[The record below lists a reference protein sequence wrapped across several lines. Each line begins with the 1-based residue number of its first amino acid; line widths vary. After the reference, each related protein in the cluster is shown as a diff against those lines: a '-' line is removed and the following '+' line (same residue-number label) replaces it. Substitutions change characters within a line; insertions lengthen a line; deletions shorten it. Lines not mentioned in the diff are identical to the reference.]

1 MTPAGGRARAARILR
16 EPLLWFLLAGG
27 VLFGVY
33 RWMNPEA
40 FNRPD
45 RNRIVLTRD
54 DLTQMS
60 VQWRAQGLPPLS
72 AAQWKSLIDA
82 RVREEVLFREAV
94 ALGLDRDDTIVKRRM
109 VQKMDFLAQDLA
121 AARTPTSNELRE
133 WFTAHPERFTLPP
146 RVSFR
151 HLYFSFDKRGPN
163 ARAAASSALDALN
176 RNPAAAGKAGD
187 PFMFQDSYADR
198 TPDQIAKEF
207 GPSFAHAVFK
217 LGAGQGWQGPVE
229 SGYGW
234 HAVQVTETTPARLP
248 PFEEVE
254 PEVRTD
260 WMGEQVEKA
269 KQRVYEGMRAR
280 YDVVLPDLPTDKA
293 AP

>member
-1 MTPAGGRARAARILR
+1 
-16 EPLLWFLLAGG
+16 
-27 VLFGVY
+27 
-33 RWMNPEA
+33 MNPDA
-40 FNRPD
+40 FARPD
-45 RNRIVLTRD
+45 RNRIVITRD

-121 AARTPTSNELRE
+121 AARTPTPAELRE
-133 WFTAHPERFTLPP
+133 WFKAHPERFTLPP

-151 HLYFSFDKRGPN
+151 HVYFSFDKRGAQ
-163 ARAAASSALDALN
+163 ARETAAAAVKQLA
-176 RNPAAAGKAGD
+176 RNPRIAPDVGD
-187 PFMFQDSYADR
+187 PFMFQDIYAER
-198 TPDQIAKEF
+198 TPDQVAKEF
-207 GPSFAHAVFK
+207 GPAFAQSLFK
-217 LGAGQGWQGPVE
+217 LPAGAWQGPVE

-234 HAVQVTETTPARLP
+234 HAIVVTDATPARVP

-254 PEVRTD
+254 PEVKSD
-260 WMGEQVEKA
+260 WSAEQIVIA
-269 KQRVYEGMRAR
+269 RQRVYESMRQR
-280 YDVVLPDLPTDKA
+280 YEVVLPELPTSETR
-293 AP
+293 P

>member
-1 MTPAGGRARAARILR
+1 MEVPSRSRLARVLR
-16 EPLLWFLLAGG
+16 EPLLWFLLAGAA
-27 VLFGVY
+27 LFAAY
-33 RWMNPEA
+33 RAMNPDA
-40 FNRPD
+40 FTRPD
-45 RNRIVLTRD
+45 RNRIVITQD

-121 AARTPTSNELRE
+121 AARTPTSAELQE
-133 WFTAHPERFTLPP
+133 WFKAHPERFTLPP

-151 HLYFSFDKRGPN
+151 HVYFSFDKRGAQ
-163 ARAAASSALDALN
+163 AREAAASAVKQLAKTPSA
-176 RNPAAAGKAGD
+176 PAGVGD
-187 PFMFQDSYADR
+187 PFMFQDTYAER

-207 GPSFAHAVFK
+207 GPAFAQSLFK
-217 LGAGQGWQGPVE
+217 LAPGTWQGPVE

-234 HAVQVTETTPARLP
+234 HAIVVTEATPARVP
-248 PFEEVE
+248 RFEEIE
-254 PEVRTD
+254 PEVKSD
-260 WMGEQVEKA
+260 WVVEQGELA
-269 KQRVYEGMRAR
+269 KQRVYESMRAR
-280 YDVVLPDLPTDKA
+280 YEVVLPELPAAKA
-293 AP
+293 NR

>member
-1 MTPAGGRARAARILR
+1 MGVPPKSRLVRVLR
-16 EPLLWFLLAGG
+16 EPLLWFVLAGAA
-27 VLFGVY
+27 LFVVY
-33 RWMNPEA
+33 RVMNPDA
-40 FNRPD
+40 FARPD
-45 RNRIVLTRD
+45 RNRIVITQD

-72 AAQWKSLIDA
+72 ATQWKSLIDA

-121 AARTPTSNELRE
+121 AARTPTSTELRE
-133 WFTAHPERFTLPP
+133 WFKTHPERFTLPP

-151 HLYFSFDKRGPN
+151 HVYFSFDKRGAK
-163 ARAAASSALDALN
+163 ARDA
-176 RNPAAAGKAGD
+176 AAAGLKQLAVNPLAAPSLGD
-187 PFMFQDSYADR
+187 PFMFQDHYADR

-207 GPSFAHAVFK
+207 GPAFAQALFK
-217 LGAGQGWQGPVE
+217 LAPGTWQGPVE

-234 HAVQVTETTPARLP
+234 HAIVVTEATPARVP

-254 PEVRTD
+254 PEVKSD
-260 WMGEQVEKA
+260 WVVEQGELA
-269 KQRVYEGMRAR
+269 RQRVYEAMRAR
-280 YDVVLPDLPTDKA
+280 YEVVLPDLPISSA
-293 AP
+293 RP